1 MYRGRIG
8 VCLRRDAPSRQRR
21 AVETSAGAMRFGPR
35 AESFGGRAPT
45 HREAATSRRAVR
57 PNNSVAA
64 MHPAQPAAS
73 YLTFLPIPLTKV
85 DVYRPASL
93 SQHLEAMRQ
102 DAAQV

>member
-1 MYRGRIG
+1 
-8 VCLRRDAPSRQRR
+8 
-21 AVETSAGAMRFGPR
+21 MRLGPR

-85 DVYRPASL
+85 DVYRPAGL
-93 SQHLEAMRQ
+93 SEHPEAMRQ
-102 DAAQV
+102 DAAQM